1 MATKKYLTKYARGR
15 KQIPKLEDGLRAMQI
30 QSQTQTQALEQQKN
44 QQKLFDAAYSTGL
57 DRAAKVAEA
66 NRKLKRQVEVETP
79 EKLREAA
86 LKRNN
91 QTQQNNFK
99 VKIKE
104 QQEIAKTWG
113 KLSPTLAANA
123 EKAIGQVI
131 DYFQTEAGID
141 EYERELADGTVG
153 SISKVYQKAKGKVDF
168 LDFSQKRF
176 NSVQKFLKTGS
187 IDAKQDFDYLTH
199 VNKSNNPV
207 NKDIVLMQH
216 KKMFD
221 GYERDFRKFLEQSGI
236 VVDKKN
242 VVGLYQFRAQ
252 EFMKQNGINPK
263 SELGLQLQNLY
274 RQKGFAAQHQLSL
287 ADDYESNTQVINSF
301 SERIKALSMNS
312 EAQFTR
318 ADFDSDAEFES
329 VKKAFYNRKNALFV
343 DAIAS
348 VNARPVQNRDG
359 TYSNPTVPNTRANIV
374 GWAKSEMDNYNDFQ
388 TFLEHVMGVTPD
400 NQDGYLIP
408 GAEKDTPKNHIL
420 AKFPYLKQELAD
432 DFAERFREKEK
443 NQDTLNKARQQTDA
457 LKYQQRMNDGYYK
470 DNPDAFFSDWEASN
484 GNPYARELFAGSLG
498 FKSKYIN
505 AETLNSTLV
514 RAYKSGDTRLI
525 YHAWAALPNEQQ
537 AISAGNPQALG
548 SIYKDLNDLSAH
560 LGVPMIELDKYL
572 LELSDKIVT
581 EVERD
586 GALDKSS
593 GPSAANLAEYIRS
606 DILARY
612 SNDRNGT
619 AEERYNRAK
628 SAVDKE
634 LGYSNGVLTNFVND
648 YRGTG
653 KYKQKRGKSGATN
666 KVIFMA
672 FAGEDF
678 GNITSFEIDATLG
691 NTKRTQRL
699 EGLVDLVRED
709 LISDKPTISDAQI
722 YSLLKTGNTNNR
734 LLNHLLQEST
744 LSGVPKEDFV
754 NGIKNIAE
762 TSAKTK
768 KSVMQWGGDRWCLEN
783 ISELSAPAIGTL
795 TNNQKALQ
803 VCVESIENNFDMPAW
818 EFLLNAKNRELLQ
831 N

>member
-1 MATKKYLTKYARGR
+1 MATKKYLTKYARGS

-66 NRKLKRQVEVETP
+66 NRKLNRQIEVETP
-79 EKLREAA
+79 EKLRADA

-91 QTQQNNFK
+91 ITQQNNFK

-104 QQEIAKTWG
+104 QQELAKMWG
-113 KLSPTLAANA
+113 KLSPTLAANVQ
-123 EKAIGQVI
+123 KAIGNAV
-131 DYFQTEAGID
+131 DYFQTEAGIK
-141 EYERELADGTVG
+141 EYEKELADGTVG
-153 SISKVYQKAKGKVDF
+153 SINQVYQKAKNKVDF
-168 LDFSQKRF
+168 LDFSQQRF
-176 NSVQKFLKTGS
+176 QAINSYLKTGN
-187 IDAKQDFDYLTH
+187 IDDKQTFDYLTN
-199 VNKSNNPV
+199 VNSTRNPV
-207 NKDIVLMQH
+207 TKEIFYMQH
-216 KKMFD
+216 VKNFD
-221 GYERDFRKFLEQSGI
+221 GFERDFLKFAEQQGI
-236 VVDKKN
+236 PVDKKS

-252 EFMKQNGINPK
+252 ELMKQNGINPK
-263 SELGLQLQNLY
+263 SELGLKLQNLY
-274 RQKGFAAQHQLSL
+274 RQKGFTAENQFSL
-287 ADDYESNTQVINSF
+287 GEDYERNTRVINSY
-301 SERIKALSMNS
+301 SESIKAISNENLTIN
-312 EAQFTR
+312 
-318 ADFDSDAEFES
+318 DFGGDEKSFQDY
-329 VKKAFYNRKNALFV
+329 KKHQYERKNALFV
-343 DAIAS
+343 DTIAS
-348 VNARPVQNRDG
+348 VNARPIQKNDG
-359 TYSNPTVPNTRANIV
+359 TYSKPIVPNTRANIV

-388 TFLEHVMGVTPD
+388 TYLEHVMGVTPE
-400 NQDGYLIP
+400 NPNGYLIP
-408 GAEKDTPKNHIL
+408 GADKDTPKNRIL
-420 AKFPYLKQELAD
+420 GKFPYLKQELAD
-432 DFAERFREKEK
+432 DFADRFRKKEK
-443 NQDTLNKARQQTDA
+443 DQETLNKARNQTDA

-470 DNPDAFFSDWEASN
+470 DNPDAFFADWEASN

-498 FKSKYIN
+498 FKSQFIN
-505 AETLNSTLV
+505 AETLNSTIV

-548 SIYKDLNDLSAH
+548 TIYKDLNDLSAH

-572 LELSDKIVT
+572 GDLTEDIVR
-581 EVERD
+581 EVEKD

-593 GPSAANLAEYIRS
+593 GPSASNLAQYIRS

-612 SNDRNGT
+612 AADRNGT

-634 LGYSNGVLTNFVND
+634 LGYVNGVLTNFTND
-648 YRGTG
+648 YRGSG

-672 FAGEDF
+672 FAGENF

-691 NTKRTQRL
+691 NTRRAQRL

-709 LISDKPTISDAQI
+709 LVSEKPTISDAQI

-734 LLNHLLQEST
+734 LLQHLLEENT
-744 LSGVPKEDFV
+744 LNGVPKEDFV

>member
-1 MATKKYLTKYARGR
+1 MATKKYLTKYARGS

-30 QSQTQTQALEQQKN
+30 QSQTQTQALEKRKN
-44 QQKLFDAAYSTGL
+44 EQKLFDASYSTGL
-57 DRAAKVAEA
+57 DRAAKAAEA
-66 NRKLKRQVEVETP
+66 NRKLVQKIEVELP
-79 EKLREAA
+79 DKLRADA

-91 QTQQNNFK
+91 ITQQNNFK

-104 QQEIAKTWG
+104 QQELAKAWG

-123 EKAIGQVI
+123 EKAIGNAI
-131 DYFQTEAGID
+131 DYFQTEAGIA
-141 EYERELADGTVG
+141 EYEEELANGTVG
-153 SISKVYQKAKGKVDF
+153 SITQVYQKAKSKVDF

-176 NSVQKFLKTGS
+176 DAAMKMVKTGS

-221 GYERDFRKFLEQSGI
+221 GHERDFLKFAEQRGI
-236 VVDKKN
+236 PVDKKT

-274 RQKGFAAQHQLSL
+274 RQKAFAAQNQMSL

-318 ADFDSDAEFES
+318 ADFNSDAEYES

-343 DAIAS
+343 DSIAS

-359 TYSNPTVPNTRANIV
+359 SYSKPIVPNTRANIV

-388 TFLEHVMGVTPD
+388 TYLEHVMGVTPE
-400 NQDGYLIP
+400 NENGYLIP
-408 GAEKDTPKNHIL
+408 GADKDSPKNHIL

-432 DFAERFREKEK
+432 DFAERFRKKEK
-443 NQDTLNKARQQTDA
+443 DQETLNKARQQTDA
-457 LKYQQRMNDGYYK
+457 LKYQERMNKGYYK
-470 DNPDAFFSDWEASN
+470 DNPDAFFADWEASN
-484 GNPYARELFAGSLG
+484 GNSYARELFAGSLG
-498 FKSKYIN
+498 FKSQYIN
-505 AETLNSTLV
+505 AETLNSEIV
-514 RAYKSGDTRLI
+514 RAYRSGDTRLI

-537 AISAGNPQALG
+537 ALTAGNPLALG
-548 SIYKDLNDLSAH
+548 SIYKDLNDLGAA
-560 LGVPMIELDKYL
+560 LGQPMIELDKYL

-612 SNDRNGT
+612 AADRNGT
-619 AEERYNRAK
+619 AKERFDRAK
-628 SAVDKE
+628 ASVDKE

-672 FAGEDF
+672 FAGENF

-691 NTKRTQRL
+691 NTRRAQRL
-699 EGLVDLVRED
+699 EGLVDLVE
-709 LISDKPTISDAQI
+709 SDAKSDNPTISDAQI
-722 YSLLKTGNTNNR
+722 YSLLKTGNTTNR
-734 LLNHLLQEST
+734 LLNHLLQENT
-744 LSGVPKEDFV
+744 LNGVPKEDFV
-754 NGIKNIAE
+754 NAIKNIAE

-803 VCVESIENNFDMPAW
+803 VCVEAIENQFDMPAW
-818 EFLLNAKNRELLQ
+818 EFLLNAKNREQLQ

>member
-1 MATKKYLTKYARGR
+1 MATKKYLTKYARGS

-66 NRKLKRQVEVETP
+66 NRKLKRQIEVETP
-79 EKLREAA
+79 EKLRADA

-91 QTQQNNFK
+91 ITQQNNFK

-104 QQEIAKTWG
+104 QQELAKMWG
-113 KLSPTLAANA
+113 KLSPTLAANVQ
-123 EKAIGQVI
+123 KAIGNAV
-131 DYFQTEAGID
+131 DYFQTEAGIK
-141 EYERELADGTVG
+141 EYEKELADGTVG
-153 SISKVYQKAKGKVDF
+153 SINQVYQKAKNKVDF
-168 LDFSQKRF
+168 LDFSQQRF
-176 NSVQKFLKTGS
+176 QAINSYLKTGN
-187 IDAKQDFDYLTH
+187 IDDKQTFDYLTN
-199 VNKSNNPV
+199 VNSTRNPV
-207 NKDIVLMQH
+207 TKEIFYMQH
-216 KKMFD
+216 VKNFD
-221 GYERDFRKFLEQSGI
+221 GFERDFLKFAEQQGI
-236 VVDKKN
+236 PVDKKS

-252 EFMKQNGINPK
+252 ELMKQNGINPK
-263 SELGLQLQNLY
+263 SELGLKLQNLY
-274 RQKGFAAQHQLSL
+274 RQKGFTAENQFSL
-287 ADDYESNTQVINSF
+287 GEDYERNTRVINSY
-301 SERIKALSMNS
+301 SESIKAISNENLTIN
-312 EAQFTR
+312 
-318 ADFDSDAEFES
+318 DFGGDEKSFQDY
-329 VKKAFYNRKNALFV
+329 KKHQYERKNALFV
-343 DAIAS
+343 DTIAS
-348 VNARPVQNRDG
+348 VNARPIQKNDG
-359 TYSNPTVPNTRANIV
+359 TYSKPIVPNTRANIV

-388 TFLEHVMGVTPD
+388 TYLEHVMGVTPE
-400 NQDGYLIP
+400 NPNGYLIP
-408 GAEKDTPKNHIL
+408 GADKDTPKNRIL
-420 AKFPYLKQELAD
+420 GKFPYLKQELAD
-432 DFAERFREKEK
+432 DFADRFRKKEK
-443 NQDTLNKARQQTDA
+443 DQETLNKARNQTDA

-470 DNPDAFFSDWEASN
+470 DNPDAFFADWEASN

-498 FKSKYIN
+498 FKSQFIN
-505 AETLNSTLV
+505 AETLNSTIV

-548 SIYKDLNDLSAH
+548 TIYKDLNDLSAH

-572 LELSDKIVT
+572 GDLTEDIVR
-581 EVERD
+581 EVEKD

-593 GPSAANLAEYIRS
+593 GPSASNLAQYIRS

-612 SNDRNGT
+612 AADRNGT

-634 LGYSNGVLTNFVND
+634 LGYVNGVLTNFTND
-648 YRGTG
+648 YRGSG

-672 FAGEDF
+672 FAGENF

-691 NTKRTQRL
+691 NTRRAQRL

-709 LISDKPTISDAQI
+709 LVSEKPTISDAQI

-734 LLNHLLQEST
+734 LLQHLLEENT
-744 LSGVPKEDFV
+744 LNGVPKEDFV